1 MAFAWRIAMADIGR
15 SNIRELRRVELHV
28 GETGFGDPDAPLQV
42 AAVIDVETTGLCPE
56 EDRVIELAVR
66 RFRYDPDG
74 HIVEI
79 GKSWCWREDP
89 GVPLS
94 KDIVRITGITDQDLL
109 GRRIDD
115 RVAIDI
121 ISSADVVIAH
131 NAAFDRPM
139 VEKRLAGL
147 PTMQWA
153 CSCVEIDWAAAGFEG
168 RSLGWLCAQ
177 AGWFY
182 DAHRAEG
189 DVDALIQLL
198 RHERT
203 DGRPLMWELDDRSS
217 SDSWL
222 LEAVGSAFSTKDA
235 LRMRGYRWDPKGQLW
250 WREVFDAELVTEQA
264 WLANEV
270 YAQGKGARCL
280 GPRITRRDGF
290 SRYR

>member
-1 MAFAWRIAMADIGR
+1 MSDPMDIDTR
-15 SNIRELRRVELHV
+15 QLRRVRLGV
-28 GETGFGDPDAPLQV
+28 GETGFGDPDLPLRT
-42 AAVIDVETTGLCPE
+42 AAVIDVETTGLDPAS
-56 EDRVIELAVR
+56 DKVIELAVR
-66 RFRYDPDG
+66 RFRYDTRG

-89 GVPLS
+89 GVPLPD
-94 KDIVRITGITDQDLL
+94 DIVRITGITDQDLL

-115 RVAIDI
+115 RVATDVIA
-121 ISSADVVIAH
+121 SADVVIAH

-139 VEKRLAGL
+139 VEQRLTRL
-147 PTMQWA
+147 PPMQWA
-153 CSCVEIDWAAAGFEG
+153 CSCREIDWAAAGFEG

-203 DGRPLMWELDDRSS
+203 DGWPLLYELDGSS
-217 SDSWL
+217 SRDSFL
-222 LEAVGSAFSTKDA
+222 IAAVGSAFSTKDA
-235 LRMRGYRWDPKGQLW
+235 LRMRGYRWDPKEQVW
-250 WREVFDAELVTEQA
+250 WREVFEGDLVIEEA

-270 YAQGKGARCL
+270 YAGGKGAKSI
-280 GPRITRRDGF
+280 GPRITRRDAY

>member
-1 MAFAWRIAMADIGR
+1 MRMGNGTMSEFQQSDVRQ
-15 SNIRELRRVELHV
+15 LRRVNLQV
-28 GETGFGDPDAPLQV
+28 GETGFGDPDVPLRT
-42 AAVIDVETTGLCPE
+42 AAVVDVETTGLDPATE
-56 EDRVIELAVR
+56 KVIELAVR

-79 GKSWCWREDP
+79 GRSWCWREDP
-89 GVPLS
+89 GMALPE
-94 KDIVRITGITDQDLL
+94 DIVRITGITDQDLI

-115 RVAIDI
+115 RIAIDV

-139 VEKRLAGL
+139 VEKRLPSL
-147 PTMQWA
+147 PAMQWA
-153 CSCVEIDWAAAGFEG
+153 CSCREIDWTAAGFEG

-182 DAHRAEG
+182 EAHRAEG

-203 DGRPLMWELDDRSS
+203 DGRPLLYELDGSS
-217 SDSWL
+217 SRDSFL
-222 LEAVGSAFSTKDA
+222 VEAIGSAFQTKDA
-235 LRMRGYRWDPKGQLW
+235 LRMRGYRWEARQQVW
-250 WREVFDAELVTEQA
+250 WREVPDRELLNEEA
-264 WLANEV
+264 WLANEI
-270 YAQGKGARCL
+270 YASGKCARTM
-280 GPRITRRDGF
+280 GPRITRRDAY